1 MRIVLILLVAV
12 LTLNSCQI
20 EEKITFNKDGSGI
33 YEMGF
38 DMSETMKMGGIKNDS
53 IPPKI
58 ADTLMNFA
66 SFLDEKRDS
75 ILTLP
80 KEDQEKLEMLR
91 PLQFSMVMNE
101 RENKMDMR
109 LSYKFKEIDDISKF
123 GEIVEMANI
132 KELKKF
138 EDIGPASGN
147 KTSDEGEKKDEENA
161 LFSMAES
168 FKTTFSKKGFSRKI
182 TKKAIEESLAKK
194 DTTMKADDPFSDMI
208 RFKQIYIFPY
218 KIKSVSNKNAK
229 ILSDFMGV
237 EIEANMFEMNN
248 DPTFFDVEVK
258 FEKK

>member
-1 MRIVLILLVAV
+1 MRKVIILSVVVLA
-12 LTLNSCQI
+12 LNSCQV
-20 EEKITFNKDGSGI
+20 EEKITFDQDGSGV

-38 DMSETMKMGGIKNDS
+38 DMSEFMKMGASQNDS
-53 IPPKI
+53 IPPKV
-58 ADTLMNFA
+58 ADTLINFA

-75 ILTLP
+75 ILTLS
-80 KEDQEKLEMLR
+80 KEDQEKMEMLR
-91 PLQFSMVMNE
+91 PLQFSMKVNE
-101 RENKMDMR
+101 KESKMDMR
-109 LSYKFKEIDDISKF
+109 LGYKFNEIGDISKF
-123 GEIVEMANI
+123 AEVVKMANI
-132 KELKKF
+132 KELNDLGPNGTAS
-138 EDIGPASGN
+138 EDE
-147 KTSDEGEKKDEENA
+147 TSEEGEKKDEMSA

-182 TKKAIEESLAKK
+182 TKKALEESLAKK
-194 DTTMKADDPFSDMI
+194 DTTMKSDDPFSDMI

-229 ILSDFMGV
+229 ILSDFKGV